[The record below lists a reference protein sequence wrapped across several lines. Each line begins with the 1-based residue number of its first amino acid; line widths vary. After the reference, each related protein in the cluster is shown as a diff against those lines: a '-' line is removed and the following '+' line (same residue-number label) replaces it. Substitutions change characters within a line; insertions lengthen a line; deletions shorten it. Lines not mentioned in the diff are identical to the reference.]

1 MNDTLKIYD
10 YKDNLFDTKIPLSE
24 IEEIDVTII
33 SGDEIVSVTTT
44 SGNVR
49 TFDAALLAKNPRMMS
64 FYDGSYVVNKEKIP
78 EWINRTDSYDWR
90 LR

>member
-10 YKDNLFDTKIPLSE
+10 YRDYLFDTKVPLSE

-33 SGDEIVSVTTT
+33 SGDEIVSIITT
-44 SGNVR
+44 SGNAK
-49 TFDAALLAKNPRMMS
+49 TFDAAFLAKNPRLLS
-64 FYDGSYVVNKEKIP
+64 FYDGSYIVNKEKIP
-78 EWINRTDSYDWR
+78 EWINRTDSYDWS

>member
-24 IEEIDVTII
+24 IEEIDVSI
-33 SGDEIVSVTTT
+33 TTT

-64 FYDGSYVVNKEKIP
+64 FYDGSYIVSKEKIP
-78 EWINRTDSYDWR
+78 EWINRTDSYDWS